1 MIFFKAKEEDKFEH
15 VTGTFISE
23 IRNSA
28 TATNVYSSPKGI
40 PLSSTKHNLS
50 ASRSNVR
57 FYKYCIS
64 RRN

>member
-15 VTGTFISE
+15 VTGTFKSE

-28 TATNVYSSPKGI
+28 AATNVYSSPKGT

-50 ASRSNVR
+50 ASGSTT
-57 FYKYCIS
+57 KPKS
-64 RRN
+64 